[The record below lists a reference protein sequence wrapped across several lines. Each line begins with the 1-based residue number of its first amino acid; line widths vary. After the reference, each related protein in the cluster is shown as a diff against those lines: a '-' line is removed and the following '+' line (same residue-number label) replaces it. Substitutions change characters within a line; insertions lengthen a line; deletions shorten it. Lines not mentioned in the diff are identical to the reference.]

1 MFSARVELLSAA
13 PGKMG
18 KALAGRCTAVHFLN
32 GPAAVLMSFHN
43 AFVTVAAD
51 RHCRHALSGWPFESR
66 PY

>member
-1 MFSARVELLSAA
+1 
-13 PGKMG
+13 
-18 KALAGRCTAVHFLN
+18 VHFLN

-51 RHCRHALSGWPFESR
+51 RHRRHALSGWPFESW